1 MRFARRRAGTSA
13 GLTARRWRPKP
24 GVMLESCV
32 NGPLKFQNNYL
43 VQGGRITVSRQ
54 WIGPNLGYVTIQ
66 ELRP

>member
-1 MRFARRRAGTSA
+1 
-13 GLTARRWRPKP
+13 
-24 GVMLESCV
+24 MLESCV